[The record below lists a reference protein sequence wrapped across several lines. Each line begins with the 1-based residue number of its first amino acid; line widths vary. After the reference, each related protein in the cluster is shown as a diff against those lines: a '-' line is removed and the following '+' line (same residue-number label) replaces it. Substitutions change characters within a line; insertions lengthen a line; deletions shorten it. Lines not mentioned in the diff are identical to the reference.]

1 MKNLFFKLDE
11 VVKSD
16 VKYKIDNKLEEL
28 SNNIKTKRLVF
39 LELLFCIMTANFQAK
54 KSIYIQQKYPDE
66 LENADEEKLKIILKK
81 EGHRF
86 WEQRAQRIVLARDK
100 KEELWNKVTN
110 RELDNLKLR
119 EWVVEN
125 FKGIGMKEASHFL
138 RNIGLLDFA
147 IIDFHIVDL
156 LVKEKIIERPKTI
169 TKKRYIEIE
178 KILKEIAEKYKMKL
192 GELDFYLWYIETG
205 NILK

>member
-1 MKNLFFKLDE
+1 MKDLFLKLDE
-11 VVKSD
+11 VRKSNI
-16 VKYKIDNKLEEL
+16 KYKIDDKLEEL
-28 SNNIKTKRLVF
+28 GGNIKSKRLVF

-54 KSIYIQQKYPDE
+54 KSIYIQQKYPRELISANEDE
-66 LENADEEKLKIILKK
+66 LKIILKK

-86 WEQRAQRIVLARDK
+86 WEQRAQRIILARDK
-100 KEELWNKVTN
+100 KDELWNKVTIS
-110 RELDNLKLR
+110 ELDSLKLR
-119 EWVVEN
+119 DWIVEN
-125 FKGIGMKEASHFL
+125 FKGVGMKEASHFL
-138 RNIGLLDFA
+138 RNIGLLDYA

-178 KILKEIAEKYKMKL
+178 KVLKEIADKYEMKL